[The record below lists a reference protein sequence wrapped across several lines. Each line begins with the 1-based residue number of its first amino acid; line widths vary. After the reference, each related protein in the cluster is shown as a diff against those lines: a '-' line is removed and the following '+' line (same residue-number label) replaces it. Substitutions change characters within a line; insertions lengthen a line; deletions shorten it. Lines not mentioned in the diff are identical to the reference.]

1 MIPLFKSH
9 WSLGQSILTFE
20 ESGERPDRSIID
32 LCLNADIKEVPV
44 VEDSVHGIKQT
55 YEECKN
61 AGLDLRFGWRVNC
74 VDNLNSEKSPS
85 HKIIIFLKNRQGWF
99 DFLPIHNKANT
110 DFKLK
115 KKPRVSLDFLR
126 ENWTDNLDLVIPFYD
141 NFIFHNL
148 TEEEKIVVDF
158 SNISPK
164 FIIEDNDFIFD
175 SLIKEHV
182 ENYAQTN
189 SYETHKAKSIF
200 YNKREDFD
208 AWLIMKLSTNRKYG
222 GKQSLNVPGRDFTHS
237 REFCFESWLE
247 KAK

>member
-175 SLIKEHV
+175 SLIK
-182 ENYAQTN
+182 
-189 SYETHKAKSIF
+189 
-200 YNKREDFD
+200 
-208 AWLIMKLSTNRKYG
+208 
-222 GKQSLNVPGRDFTHS
+222 
-237 REFCFESWLE
+237 
-247 KAK
+247 